1 MKYFFRLTELFFIGR
16 THISI
21 NSKYLHRTFQFER
34 SLKSRMTN
42 TNKNHDLLTNSAIFD
57 ETLSGPTIVRINY
70 SYLATHFIHTMSYTL
85 SIYYRYQE
93 KRTKTHI
100 LYENFYVDVFFLYIL
115 HLYRIRVEN

>member
-1 MKYFFRLTELFFIGR
+1 
-16 THISI
+16 
-21 NSKYLHRTFQFER
+21 
-34 SLKSRMTN
+34 MTN

-93 KRTKTHI
+93 NRTKTHI
-100 LYENFYVDVFFLYIL
+100 YMEMIVLVYFSIFAFI
-115 HLYRIRVEN
+115 